1 MSDKLNVCLM
11 NDSFPPL
18 IDGVANAVV
27 NYASVISS
35 IGSATVVTPEHP
47 DAKDEFGFPVVRYT
61 SMPITEK
68 MCGYRAGYPFSSSKL
83 EALSNSGF
91 DIIHSH
97 CPFAS
102 TVMARTLRE
111 KTNIPIVL
119 TYHTK
124 FDIDIRRALPNKLLA
139 DSAIKLIV
147 GNIEACDEVW
157 TVSRGAGENLR
168 SLGYEGE
175 YYVMENGVDFP
186 CGRAGKKPV
195 EELRARYGLSDEVPV
210 FMFVGRLLWY
220 KGIRLILDALKMLS
234 DKGIDYRML
243 IVGDGA
249 DRAEMEQYVDEL
261 DIRDRV
267 IFTGAVF
274 DREELRVYYTAGD
287 LFLFPSLYDTNGIV
301 VREAAACGVG
311 SLLIEGSCAAEGIT
325 HGRTGILTKDEP
337 AAIAVELEFA
347 ASHLAE
353 IRQIGQNAMDEVYIS
368 WETAVKRAYERYQ
381 VVIDRAKSGST
392 DRQERFFSDDFFLMM
407 DRITDNIQ
415 SFRSIPA
422 NIRSIPDNLRERTE
436 NIRESGRKLSD
447 NIREKGEN
455 LLENGKRIG
464 DNIREKGENL
474 LENGRRIG
482 DNIREKSENLIENG
496 KKLGDKL
503 LGRDDD
509 DFSE

>member
-18 IDGVANAVV
+18 IDGVANAVT

-35 IGSATVVTPEHP
+35 SLGGATVVTPEHP
-47 DAKDEFGFPVVRYT
+47 AAKDEYGFPVVRYK

-83 EALSNSGF
+83 ELLSNSGF

-139 DSAIKLIV
+139 DSAIKLVV

-186 CGRAGKKPV
+186 CGRASA
-195 EELRARYGLSDEVPV
+195 EAAAALRARYGLNDELPV

-220 KGIRLILDALKMLS
+220 KGIRLILDALKLLS
-234 DKGIDYRML
+234 EKGISYHML

-249 DRAEMEQYVDEL
+249 DRAEMEAYVDEL
-261 DIRDRV
+261 DIRDNV

-311 SLLIEGSCAAEGIT
+311 ALLIEGSCAAEGII

-337 AAIAVELEFA
+337 AAIAAELEFA
-347 ASHLAE
+347 ASHLEE

-368 WETAVKRAYERYQ
+368 WETAVKRAYDRYQ
-381 VVIDRAKSGST
+381 VVIERAKSGST
-392 DRQERFFSDDFFLMM
+392 DRRERFFSDDFFLMM

-422 NIRSIPDNLRERTE
+422 NIRNIPDNLREKTE
-436 NIRESGRKLSD
+436 NILV
-447 NIREKGEN
+447 
-455 LLENGKRIG
+455 NGKRIG
-464 DNIREKGENL
+464 DNL
-474 LENGRRIG
+474 
-482 DNIREKSENLIENG
+482 REKSENLIENG
-496 KKLGDKL
+496 KRLGEKL

-509 DFSE
+509 DYSE

>member
-18 IDGVANAVV
+18 IDGVANAVM

-35 IGSATVVTPEHP
+35 VGSATVVTPGHP
-47 DAKDEFGFPVVRYT
+47 EAKDEYGFPVVRYK

-83 EALSNSGF
+83 EMLSNSGF

-111 KTNIPIVL
+111 KTNVPIVL

-139 DSAIKLIV
+139 DSAIKLVV

-186 CGRAGKKPV
+186 CGRAGREAAEK
-195 EELRARYGLSDEVPV
+195 LRAQYGISEGMPV

-220 KGIRLILDALKMLS
+220 KGMRLILDALKILS
-234 DKGIDYRML
+234 DKGIGYRML

-249 DRAEMEQYVDEL
+249 DREEMEQYVDEL
-261 DIRDRV
+261 GIRDSV
-267 IFTGAVF
+267 TFTGAVF
-274 DREELRVYYTAGD
+274 DREELRVYYTAGN

-325 HGRTGILTKDEP
+325 HGRTGILTKDDP
-337 AAIAVELEFA
+337 AAIAAELEFA
-347 ASHLAE
+347 ASHLDE

-368 WETAVKRAYERYQ
+368 WETAVKRAYDRYQ
-381 VVIDRAKSGST
+381 VVIERAKSGAT

-422 NIRSIPDNLRERTE
+422 NIRSLPDNLRERTD
-436 NIRESGRKLSD
+436 NILESGRKL
-447 NIREKGEN
+447 
-455 LLENGKRIG
+455 G

-474 LENGRRIG
+474 LENGRKLG
-482 DNIREKSENLIENG
+482 DNIREKSENLLENG
-496 KKLGDKL
+496 KRLGEKL

-509 DFSE
+509 DEYSE